1 MIELDRDEARN
12 LIDALLEWEEVCEPK
27 ELEEDEVG
35 LNSERYILLMQKLI
49 DELRGSSPVP
59 QPEFNYN
66 KKFKND

>member
-49 DELRGSSPVP
+49 DSVKGTS
-59 QPEFNYN
+59 Q
-66 KKFKND
+66 